1 MVSIVH
7 KHTRHFEKRSM
18 IWGLTVAHAYNLI
31 MCMYIVYSLIKFLH
45 LFLTLGRYSKQYL

>member
-7 KHTRHFEKRSM
+7 KHRRHFEKRSM